1 MSIFEFLKVR
11 IGISEEDA
19 ARIDQSLSDQHGITS
34 LADFQDRA
42 SLFILSTLG
51 IDSSLG
57 SRIIVELLG
66 ARIGRGHEEET
77 FQDEEMKEDR
87 VLSVSM
93 PTRISKSGYSIKS
106 DYQGRA
112 ASSVE
117 NSGFYLDASG
127 IGYVS
132 YALPLESVARYTRE
146 SLVNLKL
153 IHIGSST
160 PPVKLFKAL
169 FVPSLTLVAVKSL
182 PILRSRLRSE
192 VANQLQ
198 VLYQNARREL
208 VVPRSYSGMAIPIN
222 VNNDGNSSTKAAS
235 HAPTSSPRAD
245 SELYSDMMS
254 GNVDRVPSSWAVPH
268 TPSPF
273 LCKWYDSY
281 INPEL
286 GTVDLVLEYYSNGSL
301 KDQLKI
307 GKRLD
312 QDETAIVCYSVL
324 MGLQCL
330 QSSGVV
336 HGKIQPS
343 NILVNSRG
351 QV

>member
-1 MSIFEFLKVR
+1 MSISEFLEVR
-11 IGISEEDA
+11 IGVSEEDA
-19 ARIDQSLSDQHGITS
+19 ARIEQSLGELHGIS
-34 LADFQDRA
+34 NLVDLQDRA
-42 SLFILSTLG
+42 SLFMLSTLG
-51 IDSSLG
+51 VDSNLG

-66 ARIGRGHEEET
+66 APA
-77 FQDEEMKEDR
+77 QNDR
-87 VLSVSM
+87 VLSVSL
-93 PTRISKSGYSIKS
+93 PTRMSKFGYSIKS
-106 DYQGRA
+106 DDQGRTS
-112 ASSVE
+112 SSVG
-117 NSGFYLDASG
+117 NSGFYLDPSG

-132 YALPLESVARYTRE
+132 YALPGLETVARYTRE
-146 SLVNLKL
+146 SLVSLKL

-208 VVPRSYSGMAIPIN
+208 VVPRSYPGVVIPIN
-222 VNNDGNSSTKAAS
+222 ANKNANGSPKAAS

-245 SELYSDMMS
+245 SELYSDMLP

-307 GKRLD
+307 GKRFD
-312 QDETAIVCYSVL
+312 QDETAVVCYSIL
-324 MGLQCL
+324 IGLQRL